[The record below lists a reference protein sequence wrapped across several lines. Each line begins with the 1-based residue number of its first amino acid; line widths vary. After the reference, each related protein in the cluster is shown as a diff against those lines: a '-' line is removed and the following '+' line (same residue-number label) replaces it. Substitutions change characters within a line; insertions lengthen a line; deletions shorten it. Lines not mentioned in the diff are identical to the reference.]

1 MVFIDKEVW
10 KLLEDVPNASA
21 AKLFLYIVINQPE
34 DGIRGYK
41 TSKIQLIVDMHSNR
55 TSIFRDLKWLKDNM
69 LIQELKLDDEFDFMA
84 TPYYVMNNTDRQI
97 RIEEWRRRCR
107 IDVLREVRLSKK
119 KLRKELREAQ
129 NGGNKN

>member
-1 MVFIDKEVW
+1 MVIIDREIW
-10 KLLEDVPNASA
+10 KLLKDVPTGST
-21 AKLFLYIVINQPE
+21 AKIFLYIAINQPD
-34 DGIRGYK
+34 DGIRGYRTTK
-41 TSKIQLIVDMHSNR
+41 TQLAFDMHYCR
-55 TSIFRDLKWLKDNM
+55 ASIFRDLKWLKDNM